1 VTTAIVL
8 AGGLGTRLRK
18 VVADV
23 PKPLAPIN
31 GRPFLEY
38 QLDYWIEQGV
48 TDFVISVGYMRERI
62 MEHFSDQYRGSTVRY
77 SVEESPLGTG
87 GGVLVAAQHLSSDEP
102 FLLLN
107 GDTFFEVDLCALQA
121 FHSEHVSDWTFSMF
135 RANESGRYMGMKVD
149 AGGRITDLGSS
160 LGVEGALANG
170 GVYLVDPA
178 VLSSSGWS
186 VGAMLSLEADI
197 VPGLFENG
205 VRFYGLESAGRFIDI
220 GVPSDY
226 ALAASVLES

>member
-1 VTTAIVL
+1 M
-8 AGGLGTRLRK
+8 AGGFGTRLRK

-48 TDFVISVGYMRERI
+48 TNFVISVGYMRERI
-62 MEHFSDQYRGSTVRY
+62 MDHFGDQYRGSLVRY
-77 SVEESPLGTG
+77 AVEESPLGTG
-87 GGVLVAAQHLSSDEP
+87 GGVLVAAQHLGSDEP

-107 GDTFFEVDLCALQA
+107 GDTFFEVDLCALQR
-121 FHSEHVSDWTFSMF
+121 FHLDRASEWTFSMF
-135 RANESGRYMGMKVD
+135 CAPESGRYMGMKVD

-160 LGVEGALANG
+160 LGVEGSLANG

-178 VLSSSGWS
+178 VMSAGGWS
-186 VGAMLSLEADI
+186 VGDKLSLEADI
-197 VPGLFENG
+197 VPELFEGG
-205 VRFYGLESAGRFIDI
+205 VRFFGFESAGRFIDI

-226 ALAASVLES
+226 ARVASVLES